1 MYSICQLINTI
12 LLRIEGIFTAFL
24 VALSSVE
31 RAKTAVSVV
40 FHVTKSVVV
49 VKLNTLLLDKTT
61 KKLVGMTLSP

>member
-1 MYSICQLINTI
+1 MYSICQLVNTI

-40 FHVTKSVVV
+40 FSCDKIGYSCQVEHFVT
-49 VKLNTLLLDKTT
+49 
-61 KKLVGMTLSP
+61 

>member
-1 MYSICQLINTI
+1 MYSICQLVNTI

-40 FHVTKSVVV
+40 LSRDKIGCSCQFEHFVT
-49 VKLNTLLLDKTT
+49 
-61 KKLVGMTLSP
+61 